1 MRPSIHQVGRAVTR
15 GLHTAISTP
24 RPTRCFHQSSVL
36 SLPRRRNFFTSN
48 NLLAANGEKGDV
60 SALEA
65 VGDEATEDPAT
76 PRAPA
81 TGTAAAT
88 IKPRPTRPVA
98 SKKRRSAAVKTQIQK
113 AAAKKDNLTWGGSE
127 VPEVN
132 YENQILAIC
141 VAQSFDMEKVEE
153 ILTLHN
159 YDLDPDAAGLN
170 TTTVIHARAAKGDI
184 FVFDSGTVVAWSVP
198 SSVVMKIATKQLFSA
213 AEVPHVKRAEM
224 EELEF
229 TTDEA
234 RDTSYMRGEE
244 VVLGTKTGN
253 TEGNGSSADV
263 TWAKVAF
270 SSGLARSPKLAVL
283 ENQMEEFNENARPIA
298 ITLKGGSEM
307 NQPRPF
313 ILKKTGEL
321 LSLRSQLN
329 EYELAESLPDLFWD
343 KESKLEQYYDR
354 VGKALDVEPRI
365 AQLNKRIDYANELVA
380 VMREMSSEKQGHRL
394 EWIIIILITVEV
406 GFELRRV
413 YMEEFGNGRPIRENL
428 RSSS

>member
-1 MRPSIHQVGRAVTR
+1 MRPSIHQVGRSIAR
-15 GLHTAISTP
+15 GLHTAVSTP
-24 RPTRCFHQSSVL
+24 RPARCFHQSSVL
-36 SLPRRRNFFTSN
+36 PLPRQRNFFTSN
-48 NLLAANGEKGDV
+48 SLLAANCEKGDN

-65 VGDEATEDPAT
+65 VEDGAREQSVAS
-76 PRAPA
+76 RAST
-81 TGTAAAT
+81 TGTVAA
-88 IKPRPTRPVA
+88 KPRPARPVA
-98 SKKRRSAAVKTQIQK
+98 SKKRRSATVKTQIQK
-113 AAAKKDNLTWGGSE
+113 AAAKKENPIWGSE
-127 VPEVN
+127 APDVN

-141 VAQSFDMEKVEE
+141 VAQSFDMQRVEE
-153 ILTLHN
+153 ILSLHN

-170 TTTVIHARAAKGDI
+170 TATVIHARAAKGDI
-184 FVFDSGTVVAWSVP
+184 FVFESGTVVAWSVP
-198 SSVVMKIATKQLFSA
+198 SNVVMKIATKQLFSA
-213 AEVPHVKRAEM
+213 AEVPHVNRAEM

-229 TTDEA
+229 TTDDS

-244 VVLGTKTGN
+244 VVLGTKAKS
-253 TEGNGSSADV
+253 TESNGSSAEL
-263 TWAKVAF
+263 TWDKVAF

-283 ENQMEEFNENARPIA
+283 ENQMEEFNENARPVA

-307 NQPRPF
+307 NQPRRF
-313 ILKKTGEL
+313 VLKKTGEL

-365 AQLNKRIDYANELVA
+365 AQLNTRIDYANELVA
-380 VMREMSSEKQGHRL
+380 VMREMSSEKKGHRL

-413 YMEEFGNGRPIRENL
+413 YMEEFGDGRPIRENL
-428 RSSS
+428 RSSP

>member
-1 MRPSIHQVGRAVTR
+1 MLA
-15 GLHTAISTP
+15 
-24 RPTRCFHQSSVL
+24 
-36 SLPRRRNFFTSN
+36 LPRRRNFFTSN
-48 NLLAANGEKGDV
+48 SLLAANGEKGDS

-65 VGDEATEDPAT
+65 EEDGARENATT
-76 PRAPA
+76 PRVS
-81 TGTAAAT
+81 TAAAAAA
-88 IKPRPTRPVA
+88 KSRPARPAA

-113 AAAKKDNLTWGGSE
+113 AAAKKENSTWVSE
-127 VPEVN
+127 APEVN

-141 VAQSFDMEKVEE
+141 VAQSFDMEMVEE
-153 ILTLHN
+153 ILSLHN

-170 TTTVIHARAAKGDI
+170 TNTVIHARAAKGDI

-198 SSVVMKIATKQLFSA
+198 SSVVLKIATKQLFSA
-213 AEVPHVKRAEM
+213 AEVPHVNRAEM

-229 TTDEA
+229 TTDES

-244 VVLGTKTGN
+244 VVLGTKAGSA
-253 TEGNGSSADV
+253 EGNGSNSDL

-283 ENQMEEFNENARPIA
+283 ENQMEEFNENARPVA

-413 YMEEFGNGRPIRENL
+413 YMEEFGHGRPIWENL
-428 RSSS
+428 QSSS